1 MDLSFGARLR
11 LARERRQV
19 TLTVVA
25 AETKI
30 KASLLEDLERDDI
43 SHWPEGVFRRGYLRA
58 YARAIGLDP
67 DAVVREFLE
76 LFPDSVEMLPAGAMV
91 WPDRDG
97 ESGGPFSPIRF
108 RRFVTSTMAAVP
120 TFLQRAKSSE
130 LAHSAPAVGTDP
142 IEEEPVRSDLTSGTR
157 ADCSVESFSS
167 KSDPS
172 AGAHDDCH
180 GDGEPSLLEP
190 GVSAAVGNEPIV
202 EREAGQTQLLGT
214 AGALGGF
221 LLDDEPIRPDPD
233 LSAAARLCTRLAQS
247 EDRGEVASLLETAA
261 TVLDAA
267 GLIVW
272 SWSARASVLKIF
284 LAHGYS
290 DAVLMRIPTVA
301 ADAPNAVA
309 TAFRSAET
317 CVVNSGDGLSGALAI
332 PLMAPGGCVG
342 VLALEFRHG
351 GEQRESVRAFAMI
364 LAAQLVASFVLS
376 PLAEAASA

>member
-19 TLTVVA
+19 ALTVVA

-30 KASLLEDLERDDI
+30 RASLLEDLERDDL
-43 SHWPEGVFRRGYLRA
+43 SHWPEGIFRRGHVRA
-58 YARAIGLDP
+58 YARTVGLDP

-76 LFPDSVEMLPAGAMV
+76 LYPDLVEMLPADAMV

-108 RRFVTSTMAAVP
+108 RRVVTSAMAAIP
-120 TFLQRAKSSE
+120 TFLQRAKNSE
-130 LAHSAPAVGTDP
+130 LARSAPAARIVP
-142 IEEEPVRSDLTSGTR
+142 IEEEPARSDLTSGTR
-157 ADCSVESFSS
+157 ADGSVEIVSS
-167 KSDPS
+167 ESDPS
-172 AGAHDDCH
+172 AGDRDDCH
-180 GDGEPSLLEP
+180 GFGEPSLSKP
-190 GVSAAVGNEPIV
+190 GVSAAAGDEPIV
-202 EREAGQTQLLGT
+202 EREAGQRELLGS
-214 AGALGGF
+214 AGALGA
-221 LLDDEPIRPDPD
+221 LPLDGERVYQDPD
-233 LSAAARLCTRLAQS
+233 LSAAARLCTQLAQS
-247 EDRGEVASLLETAA
+247 QDRGEVASLLETAA
-261 TVLDAA
+261 TILDAV

-272 SWSARASVLKIF
+272 SWNARASVLKIF

-290 DAVLMRIPTVA
+290 DAVLMRLPTVS

-309 TAFRSAET
+309 AAFRSAET
-317 CVVNSGDGLSGALAI
+317 YVVNSGDGLSGALAV

-342 VLALEFRHG
+342 VLALELRHG

-364 LAAQLVASFVLS
+364 LAAQLVAPFASS

>member
-19 TLTVVA
+19 ALTVVA

-30 KASLLEDLERDDI
+30 QASLLEDLERDDV
-43 SHWPEGVFRRGYLRA
+43 SHWPEGIFRRGHVRA
-58 YARAIGLDP
+58 YARTIGLDP

-76 LFPDSVEMLPAGAMV
+76 LFPDSVEMLPADTMV

-108 RRFVTSTMAAVP
+108 RRFVTSAMAAVP
-120 TFLQRAKSSE
+120 TFLQRAKNSE
-130 LAHSAPAVGTDP
+130 LARSAPAARIVP

-157 ADCSVESFSS
+157 ADFSAEIVS
-167 KSDPS
+167 SEPDPS
-172 AGAHDDCH
+172 AGARDDCH
-180 GDGEPSLLEP
+180 GYGEPSLLEP
-190 GVSAAVGNEPIV
+190 GVSAAAGNEPIV
-202 EREAGQTQLLGT
+202 EREAGQTQLWGS
-214 AGALGGF
+214 AGALGR
-221 LLDDEPIRPDPD
+221 LPLDGEPVRPDLD
-233 LSAAARLCTRLAQS
+233 LSAAAHLCTRLVQS
-247 EDRGEVASLLETAA
+247 QDRGEVASVLETAA
-261 TVLDAA
+261 TILDAV

-272 SWSARASVLKIF
+272 SWNARASVLKTF

-290 DAVLMRIPTVA
+290 DAVLMRLPTVS

-309 TAFRSAET
+309 AAFRSAET
-317 CVVNSGDGLSGALAI
+317 CVVNSGDGLSGALAV

-342 VLALEFRHG
+342 VLALELRHG
-351 GEQRESVRAFAMI
+351 VEQRESVRAFAMI
-364 LAAQLVASFVLS
+364 LAAQLVGSFALS